1 MELHLPLELHLEQ
14 DFLQV
19 VVVLNQMELHPRV
32 VAVDPEMNLRLQVD
46 KEQLILVVVVE
57 QEMELQE

>member
-19 VVVLNQMELHPRV
+19 VVVLNQTELYPRV